1 MNKTLMAAGLAVIL
15 GACSSSKKSD
25 VAEGA
30 TPNPFF
36 AEYTT
41 PFGVPPFD
49 QIEVAHYKPA
59 LLKGMEEQ
67 SKEIEAIV
75 ANPDAPT
82 FENTIVA
89 LDQSG
94 ELLTILGAC
103 SSSKKSDVAEGATP
117 NPFFAEYTT
126 PFGVPPFDQI
136 EVAHYKPALLKG
148 MEEQSKEI
156 EAIVAN
162 PDAPTFENTIVAL
175 DQSGELLTKVMYA
188 FGGQSSVNTTDEI
201 QELERELYP
210 LLSKHSDDISLNP
223 KLFARVKSV
232 YENQA
237 SFHLDKEQK
246 KLLEET
252 YKSFVRGGAN
262 LPEDKQAKLRELNEK
277 ISMLQLTFGQN
288 TLKETN
294 DFQLVID
301 NKEDLSGLPEDV
313 IVKAAQTA
321 QENGLD
327 GKWVFTL
334 HNPSVMPFL
343 QYADKRDLREK
354 IFKAYTNRGNN
365 NNENDNKEVVKQL
378 VAARLEKARLMG
390 YEDYAAFVLEENMAK
405 NEKNVYDLLDKIWPS
420 ALAKAKEEL
429 ADINA
434 EIKKEGGNY
443 EAEGW
448 DWRYYFEKAKKA
460 KYNLDE
466 NEMRP
471 YFELGH
477 VREGIFYV
485 ANKLYGI
492 TFTEIKDIPKPDP
505 DALAFEC
512 KDKDGTHLGVLYM
525 DFFTRPGKGG
535 GAWCGGYRSQTYKD
549 GKRVAPVVTTVFN
562 FSKPAEGQPAL
573 LTADETETV
582 FHEFGH
588 ALHGLFCDVHYYGVS
603 DVPRDFVELPSQVDE
618 HWAVEPEVLKVYAK
632 HYQTGEVIPQALVD
646 KMIKS
651 GKYGQGFATTE
662 YLAAS
667 YLDMDYHVLKEIPAD
682 LDIEKFEAKVLG
694 DRGLIRQIP
703 SRYRSTYFGHT
714 MEGGY
719 TAGYY
724 SYIWAEVLDCDAFQ
738 AYKETGNIF
747 NPEVA
752 SKFRKYVLTPGGI
765 DDAMDMYVN
774 FRGKQ
779 PSIDPLLE
787 NRGLK

>member
-1 MNKTLMAAGLAVIL
+1 MNKTLMAAGLAV
-15 GACSSSKKSD
+15 
-25 VAEGA
+25 
-30 TPNPFF
+30 
-36 AEYTT
+36 
-41 PFGVPPFD
+41 
-49 QIEVAHYKPA
+49 
-59 LLKGMEEQ
+59 
-67 SKEIEAIV
+67 
-75 ANPDAPT
+75 
-82 FENTIVA
+82 
-89 LDQSG
+89 
-94 ELLTILGAC
+94 ILGAC

-210 LLSKHSDDISLNP
+210 LLSKHSDDISLNT

-294 DFQLVID
+294 AFQLVID

-434 EIKKEGGNY
+434 EIKY
-443 EAEGW
+443 
-448 DWRYYFEKAKKA
+448 
-460 KYNLDE
+460 
-466 NEMRP
+466 
-471 YFELGH
+471 
-477 VREGIFYV
+477 
-485 ANKLYGI
+485 
-492 TFTEIKDIPKPDP
+492 IPKPDP